1 MIEERIC
8 YAVLFIVEAAIA
20 WFYFSTIYTAIK
32 SRILLW
38 VEFSAGYFLLFML
51 SYYKI
56 FALNSAMFFA
66 VNLFLLIFNY
76 NCSIK
81 SGVLQAAFLAFSNG
95 IAEVLSNFLLT
106 FLGHD
111 YDAYTY
117 NFTIMVAL
125 IVLSKLLYLIIIFI
139 SAKILRQKIC
149 KLNQDEHNLSLL
161 LGIMPIVSAFIVV
174 TVTYVGMTSALTYM
188 TEIMLTISM
197 LALLSVNLGVLIIYG
212 RIQTIA
218 SENMALNISKVQDK
232 AAADYYLLLKEQ
244 YDNQQILIHD
254 IKKHFGSI
262 NELLKVGDIT
272 SAKQY
277 IERLE
282 KLPALG
288 QAVKLCDN
296 PLLNVILYQ
305 YKAYAHDIGISFT
318 CDIRTS
324 KFSFVDATSTT
335 ALFSNLLSNAFEAAE
350 KSEEKSIDF
359 SITYNP
365 DGQCVIISL
374 TNSCDIAP
382 KIDSNG
388 NYKTSKQDQNIHGYG
403 IKSIERVV
411 REYSGMS
418 ASRYDSTTRT
428 FHYTIRFPVDSSQL
442 NLKE

>member
-1 MIEERIC
+1 M
-8 YAVLFIVEAAIA
+8 
-20 WFYFSTIYTAIK
+20 
-32 SRILLW
+32 
-38 VEFSAGYFLLFML
+38 
-51 SYYKI
+51 
-56 FALNSAMFFA
+56 
-66 VNLFLLIFNY
+66 
-76 NCSIK
+76 
-81 SGVLQAAFLAFSNG
+81 
-95 IAEVLSNFLLT
+95 
-106 FLGHD
+106 
-111 YDAYTY
+111 
-117 NFTIMVAL
+117 
-125 IVLSKLLYLIIIFI
+125 
-139 SAKILRQKIC
+139 
-149 KLNQDEHNLSLL
+149 
-161 LGIMPIVSAFIVV
+161 
-174 TVTYVGMTSALTYM
+174 
-188 TEIMLTISM
+188 
-197 LALLSVNLGVLIIYG
+197 
-212 RIQTIA
+212 
-218 SENMALNISKVQDK
+218 
-232 AAADYYLLLKEQ
+232 
-244 YDNQQILIHD
+244 IHD

-305 YKAYAHDIGISFT
+305 YNTYAHDIGISFT

-324 KFSFVDATSTT
+324 KFSFMDATSTT

-388 NYKTSKQDQNIHGYG
+388 NYKTSKRDQNIHGYG

-411 REYSGMS
+411 RDYNGMS
-418 ASRYDSTTRT
+418 ASRYDYTTRT

-442 NLKE
+442 HLKE